1 MENTAQKHLM
11 KIVDKLEEFYG
22 TDIVD
27 IVEIIDFYINY
38 YHHTESQKRELFSA
52 HDAYKRNE
60 AGADVNNL
68 LATIQGINIEE
79 RTCTAVNSDMF
90 DLLLLKKFI
99 SNLGVTFALN
109 EPERQRK
116 SAEAIKQYEHLHN
129 VNLHNEN

>member
-11 KIVDKLEEFYG
+11 KEVDKLEDFYG
-22 TDIVD
+22 TTIIDLI
-27 IVEIIDFYINY
+27 EIIDFYINY

-52 HDAYKRNE
+52 HDAYERNE
-60 AGADVNNL
+60 AGAGVNNL
-68 LATIQGINIEE
+68 LATIQSIDIEE
-79 RTCTAVNSDMF
+79 RTCTAVNNDMF

-116 SAEAIKQYEHLHN
+116 SAESYHLHN
-129 VNLHNEN
+129 QNLHNEN